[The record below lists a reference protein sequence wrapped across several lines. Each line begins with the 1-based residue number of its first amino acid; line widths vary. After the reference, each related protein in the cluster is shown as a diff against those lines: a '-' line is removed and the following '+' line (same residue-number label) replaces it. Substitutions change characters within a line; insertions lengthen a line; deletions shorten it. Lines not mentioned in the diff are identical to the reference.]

1 MAIRI
6 ALDSN
11 IVIAF
16 IKGDQEVK
24 NLMNGMDEVLLPV
37 PVVGELIYG
46 ALKSQNVK
54 ENLSKH
60 LSFIKRTTLIPC
72 DLAVAE
78 QYGRIKTY
86 LQLHGTPIP
95 ENDIW
100 IAACCFAADV
110 MLATRDAHF
119 EEIPNMGICMFD
131 S

>member
-1 MAIRI
+1 MAGRL
-6 ALDSN
+6 AFDSN

-16 IKGDQEVK
+16 IKGDEEVK
-24 NLMNGMDEVLLPV
+24 YLINNTDEVLLPM

-46 ALKSQNVK
+46 ALKSQNAEK
-54 ENLSKH
+54 NLSRH
-60 LSFIKRTTLIPC
+60 LAFIKRTNLIPC
-72 DLAVAE
+72 DFAVAE
-78 QYGRIKTY
+78 HYGRIRAY
-86 LQLHGTPIP
+86 LLSHGTPIP

-119 EEIPNMGICMFD
+119 DRIPNLGISHFD